1 MMLDHQHPV
10 AADRVATARV
20 ATARVAIISTDD
32 AGRLAGLLGL
42 IQGPVRFRVLFALSA
57 VDELCV
63 GDLALALETTN
74 DTVSYALKLL
84 RTAGLVVFR
93 KRGHVVFHRLSD
105 DFPRQVIEHCLRQ
118 LLTIVVPEEA

>member
-10 AADRVATARV
+10 DADRV
-20 ATARVAIISTDD
+20 ATARVAIISTD
-32 AGRLAGLLGL
+32 
-42 IQGPVRFRVLFALSA
+42 
-57 VDELCV
+57 
-63 GDLALALETTN
+63 

-93 KRGHVVFHRLSD
+93 KRGHVVFYRLSD
-105 DFPRQVIEHCLRQ
+105 DFPRQLIEHCLRQ